1 MTKTALTPK
10 DHDLINLLKADGRA
24 PVSSLAKKLG
34 LSRTT
39 VQDRL
44 RRLEEQ
50 GVIAGYGVRLADRP
64 QPQGFAAWVS
74 VVVEPRQQLAVSRL
88 LSRLPELELLQAVS
102 GKVDFVLLMRTPTA
116 EEMDAALDQITVLPG
131 VKGVETAVIL
141 STKVDR
147 RSA

>member
-10 DHDLINLLKADGRA
+10 DQDLINLLKADGRA

-74 VVVEPRQQLAVSRL
+74 VVVEPRQQLAVSKL

>member
-1 MTKTALTPK
+1 MTKTALSIK
-10 DHDLINLLKADGRA
+10 DQDLINLLKADGRA

-50 GVIAGYGVRLADRP
+50 GVIAGYGVRLADKI
-64 QPQGFAAWVS
+64 QPQSFSAWVS
-74 VVVEPRQQLAVSRL
+74 VVVEPRQQLAVSKL

-116 EEMDAALDQITVLPG
+116 EEMDAALDRIAVLSG